1 VNGDDPEGMFLELL
15 GFGSKVLYLSS
26 WIMLSEGGTRTL
38 PVRYLESDVA
48 IVWGNVVRV
57 WEIVM

>member
-1 VNGDDPEGMFLELL
+1 MFLELL